1 MFFRLV
7 GLLWIVLGVWWIM
20 RPQALKRRFRK
31 KVKKTR
37 RKILF
42 LIVTS
47 AVGLFLLAARYAHGI
62 IANIFLIM
70 GILGAIKAV
79 FFLTSK
85 AADKAIDWWLEKPL
99 WMWRLWA
106 ACFTAIGILFQKIH

>member
-1 MFFRLV
+1 MFFKIT
-7 GLLWIVLGVWWIM
+7 GLLWICLGIWWVM
-20 RPQALKRRFRK
+20 RPQTLKRRFRR

-37 RKILF
+37 RRMLLF
-42 LIVTS
+42 FMFLV
-47 AVGLFLLAARYAHGI
+47 VVLFFSAARYANGI

-70 GILGAIKAV
+70 GVFGIIKVA

-85 AADKAIDWWLEKPL
+85 AADRAIDWWLEKPL

-106 ACFTAIGILFQKIH
+106 VGFILIGILFQKSS